1 MRIFLKVVKYTC
13 ILIITMSL
21 LSIAISMLIY
31 FPPIE
36 HHYEMGKTD
45 SDFSRTDFITIVL
58 SAISVLLAILGIMMA
73 ILGAVGYVAIR
84 DGSKKT
90 ARDTAK
96 AIANVVARDT
106 AATVAARTA
115 QAYDSQSSS
124 ASSRQNDD
132 DLSDDFMAA
141 QAATD
146 SN

>member
-1 MRIFLKVVKYTC
+1 MSIFLKFVKYTC

-21 LSIAISMLIY
+21 LSIALSMLIY

-36 HHYEMGKTD
+36 RHYEMGNTQ

-84 DGSKKT
+84 DGAKKT

-96 AIANVVARDT
+96 AISKMVARDT

-124 ASSRQNDD
+124 SSSSQNDD
-132 DLSDDFMAA
+132 DLSDDFVAA
-141 QAATD
+141 QAASD